1 MPRLTPETVKVL
13 ARQLYDY
20 ELSDD
25 AAISVA
31 HIVGAMTAYGRRL
44 ESLTRG
50 GLQPA
55 FDYPATLA
63 EARRI
68 HRGRANE

>member
-1 MPRLTPETVKVL
+1 MARLTSETVKAL
-13 ARQLYDY
+13 SRQLYDY

-25 AAISVA
+25 AAIAVA
-31 HIVGAMTAYGRRL
+31 DIVGAMTVYARRL

-50 GLQPA
+50 GLQPP
-55 FDYPATLA
+55 FDYPATLE

-68 HRGRANE
+68 NCRKANE